1 MIFLKQLKQEK
12 IMKKQFFALSV
23 ALISLVQAPE
33 VVAGRYNQEGFYD
46 SAKVVNVE
54 PIVRKVWY
62 QRPHEECYRKE
73 PSHKGRRSY
82 TSVIGGGLIG
92 GVIGNR
98 FGKGH
103 GREVM
108 TIAGTLLGASIG
120 DDLYRG
126 RGLYR
131 QSSASRKVCDVR
143 YSSHTEEEV
152 SGYHVTYRYKGKLFE
167 RQMDRHPGRKLRVW
181 IGVTPVG

>member
-1 MIFLKQLKQEK
+1 
-12 IMKKQFFALSV
+12 MKKQFFALSV

-33 VVAGRYNQEGFYD
+33 IWAGRYNQNGFYD
-46 SAKVVNVE
+46 SARVVSVE
-54 PIVRKVWY
+54 PIIRQVRF
-62 QRPHEECYRKE
+62 QRPHEECYRRGAIPHE
-73 PSHKGRRSY
+73 GRRSY

-98 FGKGH
+98 FGKGR
-103 GREVM
+103 GKDAM

-126 RGLYR
+126 RALYR
-131 QSSASRKVCDVR
+131 QAPAVRKVCDVS
-143 YSSHTEEEV
+143 YSNHTEEEGR
-152 SGYHVTYRYKGKLFE
+152 GYHVTYRYKGKLFE

-181 IGVTPVG
+181 VGVTPVG